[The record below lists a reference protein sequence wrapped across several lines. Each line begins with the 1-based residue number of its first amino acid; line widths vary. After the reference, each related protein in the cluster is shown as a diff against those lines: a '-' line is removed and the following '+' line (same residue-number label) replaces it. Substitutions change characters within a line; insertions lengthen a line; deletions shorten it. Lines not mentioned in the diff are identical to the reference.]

1 METINLLATDNFK
14 NESKPSALNIL
25 ACKCPRCRLGDMFKE
40 KNPYHLKK
48 TMSMNENCPVC
59 GQPFD
64 IEVGFY
70 YGSSYA
76 SYALSIAISVATLVA
91 WWFLIGFNISDN
103 RIFYWLAFNA
113 LLLVAL
119 QPVLMRQA
127 RSIWLAIFIRYD
139 RNWRNNPAQKPER
152 VNELEK
158 NNW

>member
-1 METINLLATDNFK
+1 MNTI
-14 NESKPSALNIL
+14 ELNAAEPFVKEHQPNILNVL
-25 ACKCPRCRLGDMFKE
+25 ACKCPRCRKGDMFKE

-48 TMSMNENCPVC
+48 TMLMNENCPVC

-76 SYALSIAISVATLVA
+76 SYALSITISVATLIA
-91 WWFLIGFNISDN
+91 WWFLIGFNIYDN
-103 RIFYWLAFNA
+103 RIFYWLGFNA
-113 LLLVAL
+113 LVLLAL

-139 RNWRNNPAQKPER
+139 KNWRMNPAKKPER
-152 VNELEK
+152 TNEREK